1 MIKNLINRLYKKY
14 KLLQRK
20 YFTFMGKFGLK
31 SNQYYIVSFPKE
43 DLKHFDSLNAGAMKL
58 CGYESYMVDGL

>member
-1 MIKNLINRLYKKY
+1 
-14 KLLQRK
+14 
-20 YFTFMGKFGLK
+20 MGKFGLK